1 MNYKDTPPYNEYS
14 SLNSI
19 LMSALYSE
27 NSRDLI
33 IKKAKTWDNSNKFK
47 TIIKRIVNKNKQ
59 KKDITFEIS
68 SLIPDDIFIKNMY
81 FLKDVENQRKF
92 AESIKTSSN
101 KIDWIDDFIIDF
113 YRGLGLSCSDI
124 FYIDDSIFLNLYKLV
139 SWVYKKDGYKTELNI
154 PTLRNLKNEL
164 KDEYKPDILV
174 LFHQDLNKSIRK
186 YILPFLEVDKKMRAN
201 MDILLNELKRTHE
214 KYDIFKDVKEEIE
227 FDGVS
232 YILDSILLKSE
243 DKSIVGFRCDGEK
256 YIYKNF
262 ESSFENPCSI
272 IKFDW
277 KYDEGEFCYN
287 PFKCDLEDGLTD
299 IDNLCFNFKT
309 GDKTLIYI
317 KKDVKPT
324 IPDIPD
330 SEILGIIKKIK
341 DMEQSL
347 LIQKIKEYEPNIIK
361 KSMTKEELEKIYLRL
376 FLINYMKE
384 KDKEQEVAPP
394 PVAETPA

>member
-68 SLIPDDIFIKNMY
+68 SLLPDDIFIKSMY

-92 AESIKTSSN
+92 AESIRTSSN

-113 YRGLGLSCSDI
+113 YRSLGLSCLDI
-124 FYIDDSIFLNLYKLV
+124 FYMENKNIYLNLYKFIL
-139 SWVYKKDGYKTELNI
+139 WTYNKDGYKTELNKSI
-154 PTLRNLKNEL
+154 FKNLKTEL
-164 KDEYKPDILV
+164 REDKKPDVLI
-174 LFHQDLNKSIRK
+174 LFHKDLNNSIDK
-186 YILPFLEVDKKMRAN
+186 YNLPSLTGDKKIRAN
-201 MDILLNELKRTHE
+201 LEILLNDLKRTDE

-232 YILDSILLKSE
+232 YILDSILLKNE

-262 ESSFENPCSI
+262 ESSFDNPCSI

-277 KYDEGEFCYN
+277 KYDEGEFSYN

-309 GDKTLIYI
+309 YDKTLIYI
-317 KKDVKPT
+317 KKDIKPT
-324 IPDIPD
+324 VPEIPD

-341 DMEQSL
+341 EMDQLL
-347 LIQKIKEYEPNIIK
+347 LIQKIKEYEPNIINN
-361 KSMTKEELEKIYLRL
+361 SMTKEELEKIYLRL

-384 KDKEQEVAPP
+384 KEVP